1 MKKVEIFKGTSKI
14 AKTYFMESTT
24 DLSDSDTEK
33 FDQSVRL
40 VKKMMAKIFEKQKD
54 KLVYMLTI
62 MIICYIIKI
71 EPFI

>member
-1 MKKVEIFKGTSKI
+1 
-14 AKTYFMESTT
+14 MESTT

-40 VKKMMAKIFEKQKD
+40 VKKMMAKIFEKKKT
-54 KLVYMLTI
+54 KLVYMLT
-62 MIICYIIKI
+62 MKIICYIIKI